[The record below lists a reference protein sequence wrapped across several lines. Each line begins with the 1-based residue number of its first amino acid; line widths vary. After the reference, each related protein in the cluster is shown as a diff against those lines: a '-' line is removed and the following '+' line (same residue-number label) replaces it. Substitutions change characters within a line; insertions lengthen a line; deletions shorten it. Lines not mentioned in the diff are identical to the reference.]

1 MALTPM
7 REDLNIISRLDD
19 EPNDTQGLTPAEL
32 KARFDLAGNRIQAY
46 INDTL
51 LPEVEDAIE
60 SRVPASRRI
69 CGKTL
74 ERDVALTA
82 RDVGALPEDTPIPA
96 TLADLAQDPEHRTV
110 TDAEKAAWNAKG
122 TLALGETAQTAFRGD
137 LGKTAYEHS
146 QMTGNPHGTT
156 PADIGAAEVEHG
168 HGSITPD
175 GKIGSAANQAVFTGE
190 QGALRTGV
198 LPVEAG
204 GTGAATAAAARAAL
218 GAAAAEHAHP
228 NMSVN
233 GKALEGPV
241 TLTAG
246 DVGAVPLERRVN
258 NKPLTG
264 DLTLTLEDVPDGGA
278 RLALTPAERAKLQAL
293 EPYVLP
299 VASAATLGGVRV
311 GAGLSIDQNGVLS
324 AVTASGDVPG
334 DMVRAVYDPDGDGV
348 VRAAEV
354 AYGVDWENVANKPDI
369 PATLAALAQDPEHR
383 TVTDAEKAAW
393 NTKSTLALGETAST
407 AYRGD
412 RGKIAYD
419 HSQAAGNPHGTTP
432 ADIGAVPATRKVNGK
447 PLSADVSLSAS
458 DVGAA
463 AAAHVHGNLTSDGR
477 IGSMAGRA
485 VFTGEQGLLQA
496 GVLPLSAGGTGAST
510 AAAARAALGA
520 AAFLAGT
527 AVLEPGW
534 TGPNGQGYY
543 TRTVSAQGV
552 LASDWVDVTRVLDLS
567 DKSASDQV
575 QAAWDK
581 VAECAV
587 GEGVLTFYA
596 PEDINTAIPVAW
608 KVVR

>member
-110 TDAEKAAWNAKG
+110 TDAEKAAWNA
-122 TLALGETAQTAFRGD
+122 
-137 LGKTAYEHS
+137 
-146 QMTGNPHGTT
+146 
-156 PADIGAAEVEHG
+156 
-168 HGSITPD
+168 
-175 GKIGSAANQAVFTGE
+175 
-190 QGALRTGV
+190 
-198 LPVEAG
+198 
-204 GTGAATAAAARAAL
+204 
-218 GAAAAEHAHP
+218 
-228 NMSVN
+228 
-233 GKALEGPV
+233 
-241 TLTAG
+241 
-246 DVGAVPLERRVN
+246 
-258 NKPLTG
+258 
-264 DLTLTLEDVPDGGA
+264 
-278 RLALTPAERAKLQAL
+278 
-293 EPYVLP
+293 
-299 VASAATLGGVRV
+299 
-311 GAGLSIDQNGVLS
+311 
-324 AVTASGDVPG
+324 
-334 DMVRAVYDPDGDGV
+334 
-348 VRAAEV
+348 
-354 AYGVDWENVANKPDI
+354 
-369 PATLAALAQDPEHR
+369 
-383 TVTDAEKAAW
+383 
-393 NTKSTLALGETAST
+393 KSTLALGETAST